1 MRPASSR
8 ASTPRR
14 RRQCR
19 IGRRCAAS
27 AATPPGASRAAS
39 GCTARS
45 SMRRAAAPAPA
56 ASTATITVAPG
67 PARCRSRT
75 SRASGARS
83 AVPASR
89 SETCA
94 MPPAHVILEQMDRP
108 IGLILQAPATAAAAR
123 IVLSLPF
130 WWSGLS
136 KLLDFSGG
144 TAEMAALRLEPAW
157 LFNALTILV
166 QLGGSLLV
174 ILNLRTW
181 LGAGAL
187 GVFTALATVMA
198 HRFWTLDGIDRVR
211 ELNAFLEHL
220 AIIAGFVL
228 VAILGVVGARGR
240 G

>member
-1 MRPASSR
+1 
-8 ASTPRR
+8 
-14 RRQCR
+14 
-19 IGRRCAAS
+19 
-27 AATPPGASRAAS
+27 
-39 GCTARS
+39 
-45 SMRRAAAPAPA
+45 
-56 ASTATITVAPG
+56 
-67 PARCRSRT
+67 
-75 SRASGARS
+75 
-83 AVPASR
+83 
-89 SETCA
+89 
-94 MPPAHVILEQMDRP
+94 MPPAHPTILEPVDRL
-108 IGLILQAPATAAAAR
+108 IGLFLRAPATAAAAR
-123 IVLSLPF
+123 IVLCLPF

-144 TAEMAALRLEPAW
+144 TAEMAALGLEPAW

-174 ILNLRTW
+174 ILNRWTW

-198 HRFWTLDGIDRVR
+198 HRFWTLDGIERVR
-211 ELNAFLEHL
+211 ELNTFLEHL

>member
-1 MRPASSR
+1 MSPA
-8 ASTPRR
+8 
-14 RRQCR
+14 C
-19 IGRRCAAS
+19 
-27 AATPPGASRAAS
+27 
-39 GCTARS
+39 
-45 SMRRAAAPAPA
+45 
-56 ASTATITVAPG
+56 
-67 PARCRSRT
+67 
-75 SRASGARS
+75 
-83 AVPASR
+83 
-89 SETCA
+89 
-94 MPPAHVILEQMDRP
+94 VILEQMDRP
-108 IGLILQAPATAAAAR
+108 IDLILHAPATAAAAR
-123 IVLSLPF
+123 IVLCLPF

-144 TAEMAALRLEPAW
+144 TAEMAALGLEPAW

-174 ILNLRTW
+174 ILNRWTW

-198 HRFWTLDGIDRVR
+198 HRFWTLDGIERVR
-211 ELNAFLEHL
+211 ELNTFLEHL

>member
-1 MRPASSR
+1 
-8 ASTPRR
+8 
-14 RRQCR
+14 
-19 IGRRCAAS
+19 
-27 AATPPGASRAAS
+27 
-39 GCTARS
+39 
-45 SMRRAAAPAPA
+45 
-56 ASTATITVAPG
+56 
-67 PARCRSRT
+67 
-75 SRASGARS
+75 
-83 AVPASR
+83 
-89 SETCA
+89 
-94 MPPAHVILEQMDRP
+94 MPPAHPAILEPVERL
-108 IGLILQAPATAAAAR
+108 IGLFLLAPATAVAAR
-123 IVLSLPF
+123 IMLCLPF

-144 TAEMAALRLEPAW
+144 TAEMAALGLEPAW

-174 ILNLRTW
+174 ILNRWTW

-198 HRFWTLDGIDRVR
+198 HQFWTFDGIERVR
-211 ELNAFLEHL
+211 ELNTFLEHL